1 MCFFNNNSEFHE
13 DFFPKITKIEI
24 WKVFGLNLN
33 DCQADMDMNI
43 LKLKKNF
50 AMNCSQLL
58 MYLNKIIRK
67 VVKIKTIIIR
77 LKNW

>member
-1 MCFFNNNSEFHE
+1 MCFFNTNFEFHE

-50 AMNCSQLL
+50 AMNCS
-58 MYLNKIIRK
+58 
-67 VVKIKTIIIR
+67 
-77 LKNW
+77 

>member
-1 MCFFNNNSEFHE
+1 MCFFNNNFEFHE

-50 AMNCSQLL
+50 AINCS
-58 MYLNKIIRK
+58 
-67 VVKIKTIIIR
+67 
-77 LKNW
+77 